1 MVTDLHI
8 PMMVDKLRVSDWC
21 IEWLTLDFEFF
32 VVHVLAEAMEDNAT
46 RVPPL
51 RPVLWRSNTFLGHAV
66 GLKVKIYGYM
76 VLSLTRSLCSHRFPS
91 SIFLLT
97 VEVDLS
103 SKVSQAV
110 SLLLGMGLQL
120 FFDRRPL

>member
-66 GLKVKIYGYM
+66 GLKVKVYGYM
-76 VLSLTRSLCSHRFPS
+76 VVSFTRPLCSHRYPS
-91 SIFLLT
+91 RIFLLT
-97 VEVDLS
+97 VEVALQVKSLS
-103 SKVSQAV
+103 SGGTLVGDGIAP
-110 SLLLGMGLQL
+110 L
-120 FFDRRPL
+120 FR